1 MSNVEYQNSAMEY
14 AIWYQEHLLQM
25 EDVLGKRLDAKI
37 EEIVERKIQEYMDK
51 ARNEHDTNI
60 HL

>member
-14 AIWYQEHLLQM
+14 ALWYQEHLLRM
-25 EDVLGKRLDAKI
+25 EDVFGKKLEAKI
-37 EEIVERKIQEYMDK
+37 EKMLDRKIQEYMEK
-51 ARNEHDTNI
+51 TRNENQTNI